1 MEQKLKDYAVTKLLE
16 EGLLGYFGNDDII
29 KSSESNIIIFIREN
43 RETEI
48 VKSIS
53 YAACLLYCKF
63 EIDYNNLIV
72 SFEHVDGYLYDDY
85 WMGVLEYKYIT
96 CNAKAHIFDI
106 LNIEVSKRQHYSAVA
121 CYLKERAYLNYLAWE
136 KLKYDKL
143 KYRNPLDVTTR
154 EELSDF
160 AGITSDSDFN
170 KLVEKFS
177 GPLYKYLP
185 ADRDTSNLIL
195 SWLKRHASENT
206 RVYLSEAILYDCIIY
221 YRISI
226 YVSKWVLDELRELY
240 KDIVINK
247 VGNSGMIE
255 IILPKDKSIYEKGIE
270 LWQAEL
276 S

>member
-1 MEQKLKDYAVTKLLE
+1 M
-16 EGLLGYFGNDDII
+16 
-29 KSSESNIIIFIREN
+29 
-43 RETEI
+43 
-48 VKSIS
+48 
-53 YAACLLYCKF
+53 YCKF
-63 EIDYNNLIV
+63 KINDYDLTI
-72 SFEHVDGYLYDDY
+72 SFEHVNGYLYDDY
-85 WMGVLEYKYIT
+85 GMGVLEYKYIT
-96 CNAKAHIFDI
+96 CNAKAHIFDV

-121 CYLKERAYLNYLAWE
+121 CYLKERAYLNYVAWE

-185 ADRDTSNLIL
+185 ADKDASDLIL

-206 RVYLSEAILYDCIIY
+206 RVYLSEAILYDCILY

-240 KDIVINK
+240 KDFVINK
-247 VGNSGMIE
+247 IGNNGMIE
-255 IILPKDKSIYEKGIE
+255 MILPKDKSIYEKDIK
-270 LWQAEL
+270 LWME
-276 S
+276 

>member
-1 MEQKLKDYAVTKLLE
+1 M
-16 EGLLGYFGNDDII
+16 
-29 KSSESNIIIFIREN
+29 
-43 RETEI
+43 
-48 VKSIS
+48 
-53 YAACLLYCKF
+53 
-63 EIDYNNLIV
+63 
-72 SFEHVDGYLYDDY
+72 
-85 WMGVLEYKYIT
+85 
-96 CNAKAHIFDI
+96 
-106 LNIEVSKRQHYSAVA
+106 
-121 CYLKERAYLNYLAWE
+121 E

-185 ADRDTSNLIL
+185 ADRDISNLIL

-206 RVYLSEAILYDCIIY
+206 RVYLSEAILYDCILY

-226 YVSKWVLDELRELY
+226 YVSKWVFDELRELY

-255 IILPKDKSIYEKGIE
+255 MILQKDKSIYEKDIKLWIE
-270 LWQAEL
+270 
-276 S
+276 